1 VCVVVE
7 RVRNIAREAGGA
19 SLYHM
24 MHSSCESF
32 NNSFTSLIYCS
43 SDGQKP
49 FGNSSAFDDDVGE
62 CVCVCV
68 VKPIGNQHCADTI
81 GTVLVPWAGHFH
93 W

>member
-1 VCVVVE
+1 VTHCVKLNVHIHVCVV
-7 RVRNIAREAGGA
+7 GGA

-62 CVCVCV
+62 CVCV
-68 VKPIGNQHCADTI
+68 
-81 GTVLVPWAGHFH
+81 L
-93 W
+93 